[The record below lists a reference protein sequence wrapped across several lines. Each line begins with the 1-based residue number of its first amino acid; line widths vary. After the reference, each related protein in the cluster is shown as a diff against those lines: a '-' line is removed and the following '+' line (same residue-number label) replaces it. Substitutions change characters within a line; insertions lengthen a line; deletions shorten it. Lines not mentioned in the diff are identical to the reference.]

1 MDRGKQNW
9 LREMLLNVER
19 VNALLRDMHFKVGGE
34 MRVDGLLCFKDKIQ
48 LVDNFRLNPRKGEV
62 QMIFGY

>member
-1 MDRGKQNW
+1 
-9 LREMLLNVER
+9 MLLNVER